1 MELLSK
7 NELDS
12 LYTVESG
19 NATKERTFYSKI
31 EKEHIIADLNDKVL
45 IKYLLYSMIK

>member
-7 NELDS
+7 NELES
-12 LYTVESG
+12 LYTVNSG

-31 EKEHIIADLNDKVL
+31 EKEHIIADINDKVL
-45 IKYLLYSMIK
+45 IKY